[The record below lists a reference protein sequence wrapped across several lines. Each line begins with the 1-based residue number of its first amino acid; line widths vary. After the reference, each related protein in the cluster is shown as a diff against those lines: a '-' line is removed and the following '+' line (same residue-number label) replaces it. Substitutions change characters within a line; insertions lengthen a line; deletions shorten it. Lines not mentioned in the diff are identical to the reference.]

1 VKLILISADFDDI
14 RKSYALGIFSGL
26 AGNPSIVAEAGRP
39 SPEMVKKA
47 LEVIPDPVF
56 VQVSGLTAEEM
67 IEEGLALSSIDPQRV
82 IVKLPVTAAGIEAIH
97 RLTERDVR
105 TTATAICAANEALLA
120 IRAGAQFLAPYMA
133 RISDIGGDGCE
144 VVGDIVELVA
154 SRNLDVKVVAASVRT
169 PDELLMSWKL
179 GADFAAVQSS
189 VIWKICSN
197 PAVEAAA
204 QAFTEDYQHRFGSA
218 SHRHGNGEEVK
229 GES

>member
-1 VKLILISADFDDI
+1 MQLILISADMEDI
-14 RKSYALGIFSGL
+14 RRSYALGVFSGI
-26 AGNPSIVAEAGRP
+26 AGNPSLVAQAGRP
-39 SPEMVKKA
+39 SDEMVR
-47 LEVIPDPVF
+47 EVLQLVPDPVF
-56 VQVSGLTAEEM
+56 VQVSGLIASEM
-67 IEEGLALSSIDPQRV
+67 IEEGLLLSAIDPERV

-97 RLTERDVR
+97 ALAERGVR

-133 RISDIGGDGCE
+133 RISDIGGNGCE
-144 VVGDIVELVA
+144 VVGDIVELVR
-154 SRNLDVKVVAASVRT
+154 SRNLDVRVVAASVRT

-204 QAFTEDYQHRFGSA
+204 VAFTEEYRRRFGPPSQPT
-218 SHRHGNGEEVK
+218 K
-229 GES
+229 D